1 MGCLKWTWYWEVG
14 ALSDHLTCELGALRG
29 AEEEGAH
36 VGGARSSYGP
46 VQYSSRG
53 YLVLVAV
60 LPAVLDSPSFLTM
73 KLGSAS
79 LSLQHE
85 ELF

>member
-1 MGCLKWTWYWEVG
+1 MSSHSLACCARDIPRLALQGARLEVFLVTAAWKVGCLKWTRYWEVG

-46 VQYSSRG
+46 VQYSR
-53 YLVLVAV
+53 
-60 LPAVLDSPSFLTM
+60 
-73 KLGSAS
+73 
-79 LSLQHE
+79 
-85 ELF
+85 

>member
-1 MGCLKWTWYWEVG
+1 MGPGLHTAQFNIQG
-14 ALSDHLTCELGALRG
+14 
-29 AEEEGAH
+29 
-36 VGGARSSYGP
+36 
-46 VQYSSRG
+46 RG
-53 YLVLVAV
+53 YLVLVVA